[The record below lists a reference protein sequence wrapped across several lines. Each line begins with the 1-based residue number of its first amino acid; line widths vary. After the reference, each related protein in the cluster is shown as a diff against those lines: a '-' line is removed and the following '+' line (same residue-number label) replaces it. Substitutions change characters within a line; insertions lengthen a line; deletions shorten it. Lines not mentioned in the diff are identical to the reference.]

1 MKGGP
6 RIIVAL
12 DYPDAAPAQAI
23 AAGATH
29 LVIGRPITRAPDPL
43 AAIAASEGELGD

>member
-12 DYPDAAPAQAI
+12 DYPGAAPAQAV

-29 LVIGRPITRAPDPL
+29 LVIGRPITRAPDPI
-43 AAIAASEGELGD
+43 AAIAAIGEELGD